1 MQYLAL
7 YRKYRP
13 DNFDD
18 VVGQDKVVKVIKH
31 AIESNRISHAY
42 LFSGPR
48 GTGKTTTA
56 KIIARMVNCTN
67 LIDGKPC
74 GVCECCKNIFSNND
88 VVEIDAASNNGVDE
102 IRELRDKVNLVP
114 TLAKYKVYIIDEVH
128 MLTVQAFNALL
139 KTLEEPPSHVIFILA
154 TTEPHKIPLT
164 IASRCQKFQF
174 SKVSDDQIVDRLKT
188 IVKNENV
195 MITDDALYE
204 IARLSDGGM
213 RDAINFLD
221 QLISYKDSEITIDD
235 VYQVNGSVS
244 YDDIYRFVIDINNGN
259 RPEIINVIEEI
270 DHTGKSITKFI
281 DEVIIFLKDTLIY
294 INTNKLSEISSKND
308 KLRELASIMKQNS
321 IYTLIMTLNDIINK
335 IKISNYPAIV
345 VVVSIL
351 EFIDNNIVDNVNHK
365 NENINNNGNEKKNN
379 STDVSTV
386 ELKDNSSNNIETVS
400 SSTMDVDNSNIQEN
414 TVIRTN
420 NNVIDENIKQIRINN
435 TFVDASKQ
443 MLLDVKGKWNLLSNY
458 LLSSKYSI
466 VSGLLNDTIPVA
478 AGTRNLILLGKY
490 DSIVERVNEVTDVVS
505 SLLKEMI
512 NKDYI
517 IVCLNNNEW
526 ENEKKKYIDNLKR
539 SKKYNYIDEEVK
551 EDANTKIRTAVDD
564 LIDMVG
570 SDIIEFEN

>member
-18 VVGQDKVVKVIKH
+18 VVGQDKVVKVIEH
-31 AIESNRISHAY
+31 AIETNRISHAY

-67 LIDGKPC
+67 LVDGKPC
-74 GVCECCKNIFSNND
+74 GVCECCKNIFNNND

-174 SKVSDDQIVDRLKT
+174 SKVSDDQIVNRLRQ
-188 IVKNENV
+188 IVDNENV
-195 MITDDALYE
+195 QITDDALYE

-221 QLISYKDSEITIDD
+221 QLISYKDSKITIDD

-244 YDDIYRFVIDINNGN
+244 YDDIYKFIVDINAGN
-259 RPEIINVIEEI
+259 KSEIINVVEEI
-270 DHTGKSITKFI
+270 DHTGKSIIKFI

-294 INTNKLSEISSKND
+294 VNNSKLSEISSKNE
-308 KLRELASIMKQNS
+308 KLKEIGSLMDQKK
-321 IYTLIMTLNDIINK
+321 IYTLIMTLNDIVNK
-335 IKISNYPAIV
+335 IKVSSYPAIV

-351 EFIDNNIVDNVNHK
+351 EFVDNNIAVDNLNDNVRIVEKKDILLEKKDDEGKKEEKIIVSNS
-365 NENINNNGNEKKNN
+365 ENEK
-379 STDVSTV
+379 
-386 ELKDNSSNNIETVS
+386 
-400 SSTMDVDNSNIQEN
+400 
-414 TVIRTN
+414 
-420 NNVIDENIKQIRINN
+420 IDEEVKNDAKEETMVKVEVNLIDDNLKQIRINN

-443 MLLDVKGKWNLLSNY
+443 ILIDIKNKWNLVNDY
-458 LLSSKYSI
+458 LLSNKYSV
-466 VSGLLNDTIPVA
+466 VSGLLNDTTPVA

-490 DSIVERVNEVTDVVS
+490 DAVVERINEVTDVVS
-505 SLLKEMI
+505 SLLKEI
-512 NKDYI
+512 LNSDYTVI
-517 IVCLNNNEW
+517 CLSNAEW
-526 ENEKKKYIDNLKR
+526 EDEKKKYIDNLKS
-539 SKKYNYIDEEVK
+539 SKKYSYINEKTSDEKKVK
-551 EDANTKIRTAVDD
+551 ERTPVDD

>member
-18 VVGQDKVVKVIKH
+18 VVGQDKVVKVIEH
-31 AIESNRISHAY
+31 AIETNRISHAY

-67 LIDGKPC
+67 LVDGKPC
-74 GVCECCKNIFSNND
+74 GVCECCKNIFNNND

-174 SKVSDDQIVDRLKT
+174 SKVSDDQIVNRLRQ
-188 IVKNENV
+188 IVGNENV
-195 MITDDALYE
+195 QITDDALYE

-244 YDDIYRFVIDINNGN
+244 YDDIYKFIVDINAGN
-259 RPEIINVIEEI
+259 KSEIINVVEEI
-270 DHTGKSITKFI
+270 DHTGKSIIKFI

-294 INTNKLSEISSKND
+294 VNNSKLSEISSKNE
-308 KLRELASIMKQNS
+308 KLKEIGSLMDQKK
-321 IYTLIMTLNDIINK
+321 IYTLIMTLNDIVNK
-335 IKISNYPAIV
+335 IKVSSYPAIV

-351 EFIDNNIVDNVNHK
+351 EFVDNNIAVDNLNDNVRIVEK
-365 NENINNNGNEKKNN
+365 RDILLEKK
-379 STDVSTV
+379 DDEVKKEEKIIVS
-386 ELKDNSSNNIETVS
+386 KS
-400 SSTMDVDNSNIQEN
+400 EN
-414 TVIRTN
+414 DE
-420 NNVIDENIKQIRINN
+420 IDEEVKHDTKEAMMVKVEVNLIDDNLKQIRINN

-443 MLLDVKGKWNLLSNY
+443 ILIDIKNKWNLVNDY
-458 LLSSKYSI
+458 LLSNKYSV
-466 VSGLLNDTIPVA
+466 VSGLLNDTTPVA

-490 DSIVERVNEVTDVVS
+490 DAVVERINEVTDVVS
-505 SLLKEMI
+505 SLLKEI
-512 NKDYI
+512 LNSDYTVI
-517 IVCLNNNEW
+517 CLTNAEW
-526 ENEKKKYIDNLKR
+526 EDEKKKYIDNLKS
-539 SKKYNYIDEEVK
+539 SKKYSYINEKTSDEKKVK
-551 EDANTKIRTAVDD
+551 ERTPVDD

>member
-18 VVGQDKVVKVIKH
+18 VVGQDKVVKVIEH
-31 AIESNRISHAY
+31 AIETNRISHAY

-67 LIDGKPC
+67 LVDGKPC
-74 GVCECCKNIFSNND
+74 GVCECCKNIFNNND

-174 SKVSDDQIVDRLKT
+174 SKVSDDQIVNRLRQ
-188 IVKNENV
+188 IVDNENV
-195 MITDDALYE
+195 QITDDALYE

-244 YDDIYRFVIDINNGN
+244 YDDIYKFIVDINAGN
-259 RPEIINVIEEI
+259 KSEIINVVEEI
-270 DHTGKSITKFI
+270 DHTGKSIIKFI

-294 INTNKLSEISSKND
+294 VNNSKLSEISSKNE
-308 KLRELASIMKQNS
+308 KLKEIGSLMDQKK
-321 IYTLIMTLNDIINK
+321 IYTLIMTLNDIVNK
-335 IKISNYPAIV
+335 IKVSSYPAIV

-351 EFIDNNIVDNVNHK
+351 EFVDNNIAVDNLNDNVRIVEKKDILLEKKDDEGKKEEKIIFSNS
-365 NENINNNGNEKKNN
+365 ENEK
-379 STDVSTV
+379 
-386 ELKDNSSNNIETVS
+386 
-400 SSTMDVDNSNIQEN
+400 
-414 TVIRTN
+414 
-420 NNVIDENIKQIRINN
+420 IDEEVKNDAKEETMVKVEVNLIDDNLKQIRINN

-443 MLLDVKGKWNLLSNY
+443 ILIDIKNKWNLVNDY
-458 LLSSKYSI
+458 LLSNKYSV
-466 VSGLLNDTIPVA
+466 VSGLLNDTTPVA

-490 DSIVERVNEVTDVVS
+490 DAVVERINEVTDVVS
-505 SLLKEMI
+505 SLLKEI
-512 NKDYI
+512 LNSDYTVI
-517 IVCLNNNEW
+517 CLTNDEW
-526 ENEKKKYIDNLKR
+526 EDEKKKYIDNLKS
-539 SKKYNYIDEEVK
+539 SKKYSYINEKTSDEKKVK
-551 EDANTKIRTAVDD
+551 ERTPVDD

>member
-18 VVGQDKVVKVIKH
+18 VVGQDKVVKVIEH
-31 AIESNRISHAY
+31 AIEANRISHAY

-67 LIDGKPC
+67 LVDGKPC
-74 GVCECCKNIFSNND
+74 GVCECCKNIFNNND

-174 SKVSDDQIVDRLKT
+174 SKVSDDQIVNRLRQ
-188 IVKNENV
+188 IVGNENV
-195 MITDDALYE
+195 QITDDALYE

-244 YDDIYRFVIDINNGN
+244 YDDIYKFIVDINAGN
-259 RPEIINVIEEI
+259 KSEIINVVEEI
-270 DHTGKSITKFI
+270 DHTGKSIIKFI

-294 INTNKLSEISSKND
+294 VNNSKLSEISSKNE
-308 KLRELASIMKQNS
+308 KLKEIGSLMDQKK
-321 IYTLIMTLNDIINK
+321 IYTLIMTLNDIVNK
-335 IKISNYPAIV
+335 IKVSSYPAIV

-351 EFIDNNIVDNVNHK
+351 EFVDNNIAVDNLNDNVRIVEK
-365 NENINNNGNEKKNN
+365 RDILLEKK
-379 STDVSTV
+379 DDEVKKEEKIIVS
-386 ELKDNSSNNIETVS
+386 KS
-400 SSTMDVDNSNIQEN
+400 EN
-414 TVIRTN
+414 DE
-420 NNVIDENIKQIRINN
+420 IDEEVKHDAKEAMMVKVEVNLIDDNLKQIRINN

-443 MLLDVKGKWNLLSNY
+443 ILIDIKNKWNLVNNY
-458 LLSSKYSI
+458 LLSNKYSV
-466 VSGLLNDTIPVA
+466 VSGLLNDTTPVA

-490 DSIVERVNEVTDVVS
+490 DAVVERINEVTDVVS
-505 SLLKEMI
+505 SLLKEI
-512 NKDYI
+512 LNSDYTVI
-517 IVCLNNNEW
+517 CLTNAEW
-526 ENEKKKYIDNLKR
+526 EDEKKKYIDNLKS
-539 SKKYNYIDEEVK
+539 SKKYSYINEKTSDEKKVK
-551 EDANTKIRTAVDD
+551 ERTPVDD

>member
-18 VVGQDKVVKVIKH
+18 VVGQDKVVKVIEH
-31 AIESNRISHAY
+31 AIETNRISHAY

-67 LIDGKPC
+67 LVDGKPC
-74 GVCECCKNIFSNND
+74 GVCECCKNIFNNND

-174 SKVSDDQIVDRLKT
+174 SKVSDDQIVNRLRQ
-188 IVKNENV
+188 IVDNENV
-195 MITDDALYE
+195 QITDDALYE

-244 YDDIYRFVIDINNGN
+244 YDDIYKFIVDINAGN
-259 RPEIINVIEEI
+259 KSEIINVVEEI
-270 DHTGKSITKFI
+270 DHTGKSIIKFI

-294 INTNKLSEISSKND
+294 VNNSKLSEISSKNE
-308 KLRELASIMKQNS
+308 KLKEIGSLMDQKK
-321 IYTLIMTLNDIINK
+321 IYTLIMTLNDIVNK
-335 IKISNYPAIV
+335 IKVSSYLAIV

-351 EFIDNNIVDNVNHK
+351 EFVDNNIAVDNLNDNVRIVEKKDILLEKKDDEGKKEEKIIVSNS
-365 NENINNNGNEKKNN
+365 ENEK
-379 STDVSTV
+379 
-386 ELKDNSSNNIETVS
+386 
-400 SSTMDVDNSNIQEN
+400 
-414 TVIRTN
+414 
-420 NNVIDENIKQIRINN
+420 IDEEVKNDAKEETMVKVEVNLIDDNLKQIRINN

-443 MLLDVKGKWNLLSNY
+443 ILIDIKNKWNLVNDY
-458 LLSSKYSI
+458 LLSNKYSV
-466 VSGLLNDTIPVA
+466 VSGLLNDTTPVA

-490 DSIVERVNEVTDVVS
+490 DAVVERINEVTDVVS
-505 SLLKEMI
+505 SLLKEI
-512 NKDYI
+512 LNSDYTFI
-517 IVCLNNNEW
+517 CLTNDEW
-526 ENEKKKYIDNLKR
+526 EDEKKKYIDNLKS
-539 SKKYNYIDEEVK
+539 SKKYSYINEKTSDEKKVK
-551 EDANTKIRTAVDD
+551 ERTPVDD

>member
-18 VVGQDKVVKVIKH
+18 VVGQDKVVKVIEH
-31 AIESNRISHAY
+31 AIETNRISHAY

-67 LIDGKPC
+67 LVDGKPC
-74 GVCECCKNIFSNND
+74 GVCECCKNIFNNND

-174 SKVSDDQIVDRLKT
+174 SKVSDDQIVNRLRQ
-188 IVKNENV
+188 IVDNENV
-195 MITDDALYE
+195 QITDDALYE

-244 YDDIYRFVIDINNGN
+244 YDDIYKFIVDINAGN
-259 RPEIINVIEEI
+259 KSEIINVVEEI
-270 DHTGKSITKFI
+270 DHTGKSIIKFI

-294 INTNKLSEISSKND
+294 VNNSKLSEISSKNE
-308 KLRELASIMKQNS
+308 KLKEIGSLMDQKK
-321 IYTLIMTLNDIINK
+321 IYTLIMTLNDIVNK
-335 IKISNYPAIV
+335 IKVSSYPAIV

-351 EFIDNNIVDNVNHK
+351 EFVDNNIAVDNLNDNVR
-365 NENINNNGNEKKNN
+365 IVEKKDILLEKKDDEGKKEEKIIVSN
-379 STDVSTV
+379 S
-386 ELKDNSSNNIETVS
+386 
-400 SSTMDVDNSNIQEN
+400 EN
-414 TVIRTN
+414 DK
-420 NNVIDENIKQIRINN
+420 IDEEVKNDAKEETMVKVEVNLIDDNLKQIRINN

-443 MLLDVKGKWNLLSNY
+443 ILIDIKNKWNLVNDY
-458 LLSSKYSI
+458 LLSNKYSV
-466 VSGLLNDTIPVA
+466 VSGLLNDTTPVA

-490 DSIVERVNEVTDVVS
+490 DAVVERINEVTDVVS
-505 SLLKEMI
+505 SLLKEI
-512 NKDYI
+512 LNSDYTVI
-517 IVCLNNNEW
+517 CLTNDEW
-526 ENEKKKYIDNLKR
+526 EDEKKKYIDNLKS
-539 SKKYNYIDEEVK
+539 SKKYSYINEKTSDEKKVK
-551 EDANTKIRTAVDD
+551 ERTPVDD

>member
-18 VVGQDKVVKVIKH
+18 VVGQDKVVKVIEH
-31 AIESNRISHAY
+31 AIETNRISHAY

-67 LIDGKPC
+67 LVDGKPC
-74 GVCECCKNIFSNND
+74 GVCECCKNIFNNND

-174 SKVSDDQIVDRLKT
+174 SKVSDDQIVNRLRQ
-188 IVKNENV
+188 IVGNENV
-195 MITDDALYE
+195 QITDDALYE

-244 YDDIYRFVIDINNGN
+244 YDDIYKFIVDINAGN
-259 RPEIINVIEEI
+259 KSEIINVVEEI
-270 DHTGKSITKFI
+270 DHTGKSIIKFI

-294 INTNKLSEISSKND
+294 VNNSKLSEISSKNE
-308 KLRELASIMKQNS
+308 KLKEIGSLMDQKK
-321 IYTLIMTLNDIINK
+321 IYTLIMTLNDIVNK
-335 IKISNYPAIV
+335 IKVSSYPAIV

-351 EFIDNNIVDNVNHK
+351 EFVDNNIAVDNLNDNVR
-365 NENINNNGNEKKNN
+365 IVEKKDILLEKKDDEGKKEEKIIVSN
-379 STDVSTV
+379 S
-386 ELKDNSSNNIETVS
+386 
-400 SSTMDVDNSNIQEN
+400 EN
-414 TVIRTN
+414 DK
-420 NNVIDENIKQIRINN
+420 IDEEVKNDAKEETIVKVEVNLIDDNLKQIRINN

-443 MLLDVKGKWNLLSNY
+443 ILIDIKNKWNLVNDY
-458 LLSSKYSI
+458 LLSNKYSV
-466 VSGLLNDTIPVA
+466 VSGLLNDTTPVA

-490 DSIVERVNEVTDVVS
+490 DAVVERINEVTDVVS
-505 SLLKEMI
+505 SLLKEI
-512 NKDYI
+512 LNSDYTVI
-517 IVCLNNNEW
+517 CLTNAEW
-526 ENEKKKYIDNLKR
+526 EDEKKKYIDNLKS
-539 SKKYNYIDEEVK
+539 SKKYSYINEKTSDEKKVK
-551 EDANTKIRTAVDD
+551 ERTPVDD

>member
-18 VVGQDKVVKVIKH
+18 VVGQDKVVKVIEH
-31 AIESNRISHAY
+31 AIETNRISHAY

-67 LIDGKPC
+67 LVDGKPC
-74 GVCECCKNIFSNND
+74 GVCECCKNIFNNND

-174 SKVSDDQIVDRLKT
+174 SKVSDDQIVNRLRQ
-188 IVKNENV
+188 IVDNENV
-195 MITDDALYE
+195 QITDDALYE

-235 VYQVNGSVS
+235 VYQVNGSVN
-244 YDDIYRFVIDINNGN
+244 YDDIYKFIVDINAGN
-259 RPEIINVIEEI
+259 KSEIINVVEEI
-270 DHTGKSITKFI
+270 DHTGKSIIKFI

-294 INTNKLSEISSKND
+294 VNNSKLSEISSKNE
-308 KLRELASIMKQNS
+308 KLKEIGSLMDQKK
-321 IYTLIMTLNDIINK
+321 IYTLIMTLNDIVNK
-335 IKISNYPAIV
+335 IKVSSYPAIV

-351 EFIDNNIVDNVNHK
+351 EFVDNNIAVDNLNDNVR
-365 NENINNNGNEKKNN
+365 IVEKKDILLEKKDDEGKKEEKIIVSN
-379 STDVSTV
+379 S
-386 ELKDNSSNNIETVS
+386 
-400 SSTMDVDNSNIQEN
+400 EN
-414 TVIRTN
+414 DK
-420 NNVIDENIKQIRINN
+420 IDEEVKNDAKEETMVKVEVNLIDDNLKQIRINN

-443 MLLDVKGKWNLLSNY
+443 ILIDIKNKWNLVNDY
-458 LLSSKYSI
+458 LLSNKYSV
-466 VSGLLNDTIPVA
+466 VSGLLNDTTPVA

-490 DSIVERVNEVTDVVS
+490 DAVVERINEVTDVVS
-505 SLLKEMI
+505 SLLKEI
-512 NKDYI
+512 LNSDYTVI
-517 IVCLNNNEW
+517 CLTNDEW
-526 ENEKKKYIDNLKR
+526 EDEKKKYIDNLKS
-539 SKKYNYIDEEVK
+539 SKKYSYINEKTSDEKKVK
-551 EDANTKIRTAVDD
+551 ERTPVDD

>member
-18 VVGQDKVVKVIKH
+18 VVGQDKVVKVIEH
-31 AIESNRISHAY
+31 AIETNRISHAY

-67 LIDGKPC
+67 LVDGKPC
-74 GVCECCKNIFSNND
+74 GVCECCKNIFNNND

-174 SKVSDDQIVDRLKT
+174 SKVSDDQIVNRLRQ
-188 IVKNENV
+188 IVDNENV
-195 MITDDALYE
+195 QITDDALYE

-244 YDDIYRFVIDINNGN
+244 YDDIYKFIVDINAGN
-259 RPEIINVIEEI
+259 KSEIINVVEEI
-270 DHTGKSITKFI
+270 DHTGKSIIKFI

-294 INTNKLSEISSKND
+294 VNNSKLSEISSKNE
-308 KLRELASIMKQNS
+308 KLKEIGSLMDQKK
-321 IYTLIMTLNDIINK
+321 IYTLIMTLNDIVNK
-335 IKISNYPAIV
+335 IKVSSYPAIV

-351 EFIDNNIVDNVNHK
+351 EFVDNNIAVDNLNDNVR
-365 NENINNNGNEKKNN
+365 IVEKKDILLEKKDDEGKKEEKIIVSN
-379 STDVSTV
+379 S
-386 ELKDNSSNNIETVS
+386 
-400 SSTMDVDNSNIQEN
+400 EN
-414 TVIRTN
+414 DK
-420 NNVIDENIKQIRINN
+420 IDEEVKNDAKEETIVKVEVNLIDDNLKQIRINN

-443 MLLDVKGKWNLLSNY
+443 ILIDIKNKWNLVNDY
-458 LLSSKYSI
+458 LLSNKYSV
-466 VSGLLNDTIPVA
+466 VSGLLNDTTPVA

-490 DSIVERVNEVTDVVS
+490 DAVVERINEVTDVVS
-505 SLLKEMI
+505 SLLKEI
-512 NKDYI
+512 LNSDYTVI
-517 IVCLNNNEW
+517 CLTNAEW
-526 ENEKKKYIDNLKR
+526 EDEKKKYIDNLKS
-539 SKKYNYIDEEVK
+539 SKKYSYINEKTSDEKKVK
-551 EDANTKIRTAVDD
+551 ERTPVDD

>member
-18 VVGQDKVVKVIKH
+18 VVGQDKVVKVIEH
-31 AIESNRISHAY
+31 AIETNRISHAY

-67 LIDGKPC
+67 LVDGKPC
-74 GVCECCKNIFSNND
+74 GVCECCKNIFNNND

-174 SKVSDDQIVDRLKT
+174 SKVSDDQIVNRLRQ
-188 IVKNENV
+188 IVDNENV
-195 MITDDALYE
+195 QITDDALYE

-244 YDDIYRFVIDINNGN
+244 YDDIYKFIVDINAGN
-259 RPEIINVIEEI
+259 KSEIINVVEEI
-270 DHTGKSITKFI
+270 DHTGKSIIKFI

-294 INTNKLSEISSKND
+294 VNNSKLSEISSKNE
-308 KLRELASIMKQNS
+308 KLKEIGSLMDQKK
-321 IYTLIMTLNDIINK
+321 IYTLIMTLNDIVNK
-335 IKISNYPAIV
+335 IKVSSYPAIV

-351 EFIDNNIVDNVNHK
+351 EFVDNNIAVDNLNDNVR
-365 NENINNNGNEKKNN
+365 IVEKKDILLEKKDDEGKKEEKIIVSN
-379 STDVSTV
+379 S
-386 ELKDNSSNNIETVS
+386 
-400 SSTMDVDNSNIQEN
+400 EN
-414 TVIRTN
+414 DK
-420 NNVIDENIKQIRINN
+420 IDEEVKNDAKEETMVKVEVNLIDDNLKQIRINN

-443 MLLDVKGKWNLLSNY
+443 ILIDIKNKWNLVNDY
-458 LLSSKYSI
+458 LLSNKYSV
-466 VSGLLNDTIPVA
+466 VSGLLNDTTPVA
-478 AGTRNLILLGKY
+478 AGTRNLVLLGKY
-490 DSIVERVNEVTDVVS
+490 DAVVERINEVTDVVS
-505 SLLKEMI
+505 SLLKEI
-512 NKDYI
+512 LNSDYTVI
-517 IVCLNNNEW
+517 CLTNDEW
-526 ENEKKKYIDNLKR
+526 EDEKKKYIDNLKS
-539 SKKYNYIDEEVK
+539 SKKYSYINEKTSDEKKVK
-551 EDANTKIRTAVDD
+551 ERTPVDD

>member
-18 VVGQDKVVKVIKH
+18 VVGQDKVVKVIEH
-31 AIESNRISHAY
+31 AIETNRISHAY

-67 LIDGKPC
+67 LVDGKPC
-74 GVCECCKNIFSNND
+74 GVCECCKNIFNNND

-174 SKVSDDQIVDRLKT
+174 SKVSDDQIVNRLRQ
-188 IVKNENV
+188 IVGNENV
-195 MITDDALYE
+195 QITDDALYE

-244 YDDIYRFVIDINNGN
+244 YDDIYKFIVDINAGN
-259 RPEIINVIEEI
+259 KSEIINVVEEI
-270 DHTGKSITKFI
+270 DHTGKSIIKFI

-294 INTNKLSEISSKND
+294 VNNSKLSEISSKNE
-308 KLRELASIMKQNS
+308 KLKEIGSLMDQKK
-321 IYTLIMTLNDIINK
+321 IYTLIMTLNDIVNK
-335 IKISNYPAIV
+335 IKVSSYPAIV

-351 EFIDNNIVDNVNHK
+351 EFVDNNIAVDNLNDNVRIVEK
-365 NENINNNGNEKKNN
+365 RDILLEKK
-379 STDVSTV
+379 DDEVKKEEKIIVS
-386 ELKDNSSNNIETVS
+386 KS
-400 SSTMDVDNSNIQEN
+400 EN
-414 TVIRTN
+414 DE
-420 NNVIDENIKQIRINN
+420 IDEEVKHDAKEAMMVKVEVNLIDDNLKQIRINN

-443 MLLDVKGKWNLLSNY
+443 ILIDIKNKWNLVNDY
-458 LLSSKYSI
+458 LLSNKYSV
-466 VSGLLNDTIPVA
+466 VSGLLNDTTPVA

-490 DSIVERVNEVTDVVS
+490 DAVVERINEVTDVVS
-505 SLLKEMI
+505 SLLKEI
-512 NKDYI
+512 LNSDYTVI
-517 IVCLNNNEW
+517 CLTNDEW
-526 ENEKKKYIDNLKR
+526 EDEKKKYIDNLKS
-539 SKKYNYIDEEVK
+539 SKKYSYINEKTSDEKKVK
-551 EDANTKIRTAVDD
+551 ERTPVDD

>member
-18 VVGQDKVVKVIKH
+18 VVGQDKVVKVIEH
-31 AIESNRISHAY
+31 AIETNRISHAY

-67 LIDGKPC
+67 LVDGKPC
-74 GVCECCKNIFSNND
+74 GVCECCKNIFNNND

-174 SKVSDDQIVDRLKT
+174 SKVSDDQIVNRLRQ
-188 IVKNENV
+188 IVGNENV
-195 MITDDALYE
+195 QITDDALYE

-244 YDDIYRFVIDINNGN
+244 YDDIYKFIVDINAGN
-259 RPEIINVIEEI
+259 KSEIINVVEEI
-270 DHTGKSITKFI
+270 DHTGKSIIKFI

-294 INTNKLSEISSKND
+294 VNNSKLSEISSKNE
-308 KLRELASIMKQNS
+308 KLKEIGSLMDQKK
-321 IYTLIMTLNDIINK
+321 IYTLIMTLNDIVNK
-335 IKISNYPAIV
+335 IKVSSYPAIV

-351 EFIDNNIVDNVNHK
+351 EFVDNNIAVDNLNDNVRIVEK
-365 NENINNNGNEKKNN
+365 RDILLEKK
-379 STDVSTV
+379 DDEVKKEEKIIVS
-386 ELKDNSSNNIETVS
+386 KS
-400 SSTMDVDNSNIQEN
+400 EN
-414 TVIRTN
+414 DE
-420 NNVIDENIKQIRINN
+420 IDEEVKHDAKEETMVKVEVNLIDDNLKQIRINN

-443 MLLDVKGKWNLLSNY
+443 ILIDIKNKWNLVNDY
-458 LLSSKYSI
+458 LLSNKYSV
-466 VSGLLNDTIPVA
+466 VSGLLNDTTPVA

-490 DSIVERVNEVTDVVS
+490 DAVVERINEVTDVVS
-505 SLLKEMI
+505 SLLKEI
-512 NKDYI
+512 LNSDYTVI
-517 IVCLNNNEW
+517 CLTNAEW
-526 ENEKKKYIDNLKR
+526 EDEKKKYIDNLKS
-539 SKKYNYIDEEVK
+539 SKKYSYINEKTSDEKKVK
-551 EDANTKIRTAVDD
+551 ERTPVDD

>member
-18 VVGQDKVVKVIKH
+18 VVGQDKVVKVIEH
-31 AIESNRISHAY
+31 AIETNRISHAY

-67 LIDGKPC
+67 LVDGKPC
-74 GVCECCKNIFSNND
+74 GVCECCKNIFNNND

-174 SKVSDDQIVDRLKT
+174 SKVSDDQIVNRLRQ
-188 IVKNENV
+188 IVDNENV
-195 MITDDALYE
+195 QITDDALYE

-244 YDDIYRFVIDINNGN
+244 YDDIYKFIVDINAGN
-259 RPEIINVIEEI
+259 KSEIINVVEEI
-270 DHTGKSITKFI
+270 DHTGKSIIKFI

-294 INTNKLSEISSKND
+294 VNNSKLSEISSKNE
-308 KLRELASIMKQNS
+308 KLKEIGSLMDQKK
-321 IYTLIMTLNDIINK
+321 IYTLIMTLNDIVNK
-335 IKISNYPAIV
+335 IKVSSYPAIV

-351 EFIDNNIVDNVNHK
+351 EFVDNNIAVDNLNDNVRIVEKKDILLEKKDDEGKKEEKIIFSNS
-365 NENINNNGNEKKNN
+365 ENEK
-379 STDVSTV
+379 
-386 ELKDNSSNNIETVS
+386 
-400 SSTMDVDNSNIQEN
+400 
-414 TVIRTN
+414 
-420 NNVIDENIKQIRINN
+420 IDEEVKNDAKEETMVKVEVNLIDDNLKQIRINN

-443 MLLDVKGKWNLLSNY
+443 ILIDIKNKWNLVNDY
-458 LLSSKYSI
+458 LLSNKYSV
-466 VSGLLNDTIPVA
+466 VSGLLNDTTPVA

-490 DSIVERVNEVTDVVS
+490 DAVVERINEVTDVVS
-505 SLLKEMI
+505 SLLKEI
-512 NKDYI
+512 LNSDYTVI
-517 IVCLNNNEW
+517 CLTNAEW
-526 ENEKKKYIDNLKR
+526 EDEKKKYIDNLKS
-539 SKKYNYIDEEVK
+539 SKKYSYINEKTSDEKKVK
-551 EDANTKIRTAVDD
+551 ERTPVDD

>member
-18 VVGQDKVVKVIKH
+18 VVGQDKVVKVIEH
-31 AIESNRISHAY
+31 AIETNRISHAY

-67 LIDGKPC
+67 LVDGKPC
-74 GVCECCKNIFSNND
+74 GVCECCKNIFNNND

-174 SKVSDDQIVDRLKT
+174 SKVSDDQIVNRLRQ
-188 IVKNENV
+188 IVDNENV
-195 MITDDALYE
+195 QITDDALYE

-244 YDDIYRFVIDINNGN
+244 YDDIYKFIVDINAGN
-259 RPEIINVIEEI
+259 KSEIINVVEEI
-270 DHTGKSITKFI
+270 DHTGKSIIKFI

-294 INTNKLSEISSKND
+294 VNNSKLSEISSKNE
-308 KLRELASIMKQNS
+308 KLKEIGSLMDQKK
-321 IYTLIMTLNDIINK
+321 IYTLIMTLNDIVNK
-335 IKISNYPAIV
+335 IKVSSYPAIV

-351 EFIDNNIVDNVNHK
+351 EFVDNNIAVDNLNDNVRIVEKKDILLEKKDDEGKKEEKIIVSNS
-365 NENINNNGNEKKNN
+365 ENEK
-379 STDVSTV
+379 
-386 ELKDNSSNNIETVS
+386 
-400 SSTMDVDNSNIQEN
+400 
-414 TVIRTN
+414 
-420 NNVIDENIKQIRINN
+420 IDEEVKNDAKEETMVKVEVNLIDDNLKQIRINN

-443 MLLDVKGKWNLLSNY
+443 ILIDIKNKWNLVNDY
-458 LLSSKYSI
+458 LLSNKYSV
-466 VSGLLNDTIPVA
+466 VSGLLNDTTPVA

-490 DSIVERVNEVTDVVS
+490 DAVVERINEVTDVVS
-505 SLLKEMI
+505 SLLKEI
-512 NKDYI
+512 LNSDYTVI
-517 IVCLNNNEW
+517 CLTNDEW
-526 ENEKKKYIDNLKR
+526 EDEKKKYIDNLKS
-539 SKKYNYIDEEVK
+539 SKKYSYINEKTSDEKKVK
-551 EDANTKIRTAVDD
+551 ERTPVDD

>member
-18 VVGQDKVVKVIKH
+18 VVGQDKVVKVIEH
-31 AIESNRISHAY
+31 AIETNRISHAY

-67 LIDGKPC
+67 LVDGKPC
-74 GVCECCKNIFSNND
+74 GVCECCKNIFNNND

-174 SKVSDDQIVDRLKT
+174 SKVSDDQIVNRLRQ
-188 IVKNENV
+188 IVDNENV
-195 MITDDALYE
+195 QITDDALYE

-244 YDDIYRFVIDINNGN
+244 YDDIYKFIVDINAGN
-259 RPEIINVIEEI
+259 KSEIINVVEEI
-270 DHTGKSITKFI
+270 DHTGKSIIKFI

-294 INTNKLSEISSKND
+294 VNNSKLSEISSKNE
-308 KLRELASIMKQNS
+308 KLKEIGSLMDQKK
-321 IYTLIMTLNDIINK
+321 IYTLIMTLNDIVNK
-335 IKISNYPAIV
+335 IKVSSYPAIV

-351 EFIDNNIVDNVNHK
+351 EFVDNNIAVDNLNANVRIVEK
-365 NENINNNGNEKKNN
+365 RDILLEKK
-379 STDVSTV
+379 DDEVKKEEKIIVS
-386 ELKDNSSNNIETVS
+386 KS
-400 SSTMDVDNSNIQEN
+400 EN
-414 TVIRTN
+414 DE
-420 NNVIDENIKQIRINN
+420 IDEEVKHDAKEAMMVKVEVNLIDDNLKQIRINN

-443 MLLDVKGKWNLLSNY
+443 ILIDIKNKWNLVNDY
-458 LLSSKYSI
+458 LLSNKYSV
-466 VSGLLNDTIPVA
+466 VSGLLNDTTPVA

-490 DSIVERVNEVTDVVS
+490 DAVVERINEVTDVVS
-505 SLLKEMI
+505 SLLKEI
-512 NKDYI
+512 LNSDYTVI
-517 IVCLNNNEW
+517 CLTNDEW
-526 ENEKKKYIDNLKR
+526 EDEKKKYIDNLKS
-539 SKKYNYIDEEVK
+539 SKKYSYINEKTSDEKKVK
-551 EDANTKIRTAVDD
+551 ERTPVDD

>member
-18 VVGQDKVVKVIKH
+18 VVGQDKVVKVIEH
-31 AIESNRISHAY
+31 AIETNRISHAY

-67 LIDGKPC
+67 LVDGKPC
-74 GVCECCKNIFSNND
+74 GVCECCKNIFNNND

-174 SKVSDDQIVDRLKT
+174 SKVSDDQIVNRLRQ
-188 IVKNENV
+188 IVDNENV
-195 MITDDALYE
+195 QITDDALYE

-244 YDDIYRFVIDINNGN
+244 YDDIYKFIVDINAGN
-259 RPEIINVIEEI
+259 KSEIINVVEEI
-270 DHTGKSITKFI
+270 DHTGKSIIKFI

-294 INTNKLSEISSKND
+294 VNNSKLSEISSKNE
-308 KLRELASIMKQNS
+308 KLKEIGSLMDQKK
-321 IYTLIMTLNDIINK
+321 IYTLIMTLNDIVNK
-335 IKISNYPAIV
+335 IKVSSYPAIV

-351 EFIDNNIVDNVNHK
+351 EFVDNNIAVDNLNDNVR
-365 NENINNNGNEKKNN
+365 IVEKKDILLEKKDDEGKKEEKIIVSN
-379 STDVSTV
+379 S
-386 ELKDNSSNNIETVS
+386 
-400 SSTMDVDNSNIQEN
+400 EN
-414 TVIRTN
+414 DK
-420 NNVIDENIKQIRINN
+420 IDEEVKNDAKEETMVKVEVNLIDDNLKQIRINN

-443 MLLDVKGKWNLLSNY
+443 ILIDIKNKWNLVNDY
-458 LLSSKYSI
+458 LLSNKYSV
-466 VSGLLNDTIPVA
+466 VSGLLNDTTPVA

-490 DSIVERVNEVTDVVS
+490 DAVVERINEVTDVVS
-505 SLLKEMI
+505 SLLKEI
-512 NKDYI
+512 LNSDYTVI
-517 IVCLNNNEW
+517 CLTNAEW
-526 ENEKKKYIDNLKR
+526 EDEKKKYIDNLKS
-539 SKKYNYIDEEVK
+539 SKKYSYINEKTSDEKKVK
-551 EDANTKIRTAVDD
+551 ERTPVDD

>member
-18 VVGQDKVVKVIKH
+18 VVGQDKVVKVIEH
-31 AIESNRISHAY
+31 AIETNRISHAY

-67 LIDGKPC
+67 LVDGKPC
-74 GVCECCKNIFSNND
+74 GVCECCKNIFNNND

-174 SKVSDDQIVDRLKT
+174 SKVSDDQIVNRLRQ
-188 IVKNENV
+188 IVDNENV
-195 MITDDALYE
+195 QITDDALYE

-244 YDDIYRFVIDINNGN
+244 YDDIYKFIVDINAGN
-259 RPEIINVIEEI
+259 KSEIINVVEEI
-270 DHTGKSITKFI
+270 DHTGKSIIKFI

-294 INTNKLSEISSKND
+294 VNNSKLSEISSKNE
-308 KLRELASIMKQNS
+308 KLKEIGSLMDQKK
-321 IYTLIMTLNDIINK
+321 IYTLIMTLNDIVNK
-335 IKISNYPAIV
+335 IKVSSYPAIV

-351 EFIDNNIVDNVNHK
+351 EFVDNNIAVDNLNDNVR
-365 NENINNNGNEKKNN
+365 IVEKKDILLEKKDDEGKKEEKIIVSN
-379 STDVSTV
+379 S
-386 ELKDNSSNNIETVS
+386 
-400 SSTMDVDNSNIQEN
+400 EN
-414 TVIRTN
+414 DK
-420 NNVIDENIKQIRINN
+420 IDEEVKNDAKEETIVKVEVNLIDDNLKQIRINN

-443 MLLDVKGKWNLLSNY
+443 ILIDIKNKWNLVNDY
-458 LLSSKYSI
+458 LLSNKYSV
-466 VSGLLNDTIPVA
+466 VSGLLNDTTPVA

-490 DSIVERVNEVTDVVS
+490 DAVVERINEVTDVVS
-505 SLLKEMI
+505 SLLKEI
-512 NKDYI
+512 LNSDYTVI
-517 IVCLNNNEW
+517 CLTNDEW
-526 ENEKKKYIDNLKR
+526 EDEKKKYIDNLKS
-539 SKKYNYIDEEVK
+539 SKKYSYINEKTSDEKKVK
-551 EDANTKIRTAVDD
+551 ERTPVDD

>member
-18 VVGQDKVVKVIKH
+18 VVGQDKVVKVIEH
-31 AIESNRISHAY
+31 AIETNRISHAY

-67 LIDGKPC
+67 LVDGKPC
-74 GVCECCKNIFSNND
+74 GVCECCKNIFNNND

-174 SKVSDDQIVDRLKT
+174 SKVSDDQIVNRLRQ
-188 IVKNENV
+188 IVGNENV
-195 MITDDALYE
+195 QITDDALYE

-244 YDDIYRFVIDINNGN
+244 YDDIYKFIVDINAGN
-259 RPEIINVIEEI
+259 KSEIINVVEEI
-270 DHTGKSITKFI
+270 DHTGKSIIKFI

-294 INTNKLSEISSKND
+294 VNNSKLSEISSKNE
-308 KLRELASIMKQNS
+308 KLKEIGSLMDQKK
-321 IYTLIMTLNDIINK
+321 IYTLIMTLNDIVNK
-335 IKISNYPAIV
+335 IKVSSYPAIV
-345 VVVSIL
+345 VIVSIL
-351 EFIDNNIVDNVNHK
+351 EFVDNNIAVDNLNDNVRIVEK
-365 NENINNNGNEKKNN
+365 RDILLEKK
-379 STDVSTV
+379 DDEVKKEEKIIVS
-386 ELKDNSSNNIETVS
+386 KS
-400 SSTMDVDNSNIQEN
+400 EN
-414 TVIRTN
+414 DE
-420 NNVIDENIKQIRINN
+420 IDEEVKHDAKEETMVKVEVNLIDDNLKQIRINN

-443 MLLDVKGKWNLLSNY
+443 ILIDIKNKWNLVNDY
-458 LLSSKYSI
+458 LLSNKYSV
-466 VSGLLNDTIPVA
+466 VSGLLNDTTPVA

-490 DSIVERVNEVTDVVS
+490 DAVVERINEVTDVVS
-505 SLLKEMI
+505 SLLKEI
-512 NKDYI
+512 LNSDYTVI
-517 IVCLNNNEW
+517 CLTNDEW
-526 ENEKKKYIDNLKR
+526 EDEKKKYIDNLKS
-539 SKKYNYIDEEVK
+539 SKKYSYINEKTSDEKKVK
-551 EDANTKIRTAVDD
+551 ERTPVDD

>member
-18 VVGQDKVVKVIKH
+18 VVGQDKVVKVIEH
-31 AIESNRISHAY
+31 AIETNRISHAY

-67 LIDGKPC
+67 LVDGKPC
-74 GVCECCKNIFSNND
+74 GVCECCKNIFNNND

-174 SKVSDDQIVDRLKT
+174 SKVSDDQIVNRLRQ
-188 IVKNENV
+188 IVDNENV
-195 MITDDALYE
+195 QITDDALYE

-244 YDDIYRFVIDINNGN
+244 YDDIYKFIVDINAGN
-259 RPEIINVIEEI
+259 KSEIINVVEEI
-270 DHTGKSITKFI
+270 DHTGKSIIKFI

-294 INTNKLSEISSKND
+294 VNNSKLSEISSKNE
-308 KLRELASIMKQNS
+308 KLKEIESLMDQKK
-321 IYTLIMTLNDIINK
+321 IYTLIMTLNDIVNK
-335 IKISNYPAIV
+335 IKVSSYPAIV

-351 EFIDNNIVDNVNHK
+351 EFVDNNIAVDNLNDNVR
-365 NENINNNGNEKKNN
+365 IVEKKDILLEKKDDEGKKEEKIIVSN
-379 STDVSTV
+379 S
-386 ELKDNSSNNIETVS
+386 
-400 SSTMDVDNSNIQEN
+400 EN
-414 TVIRTN
+414 DK
-420 NNVIDENIKQIRINN
+420 IDEEVKNDAKEETMVKVEVNLIDDNLKQIRINN

-443 MLLDVKGKWNLLSNY
+443 ILIDIKNKWNLVNDY
-458 LLSSKYSI
+458 LLSNKYSV
-466 VSGLLNDTIPVA
+466 VSGLLNDTTPVA

-490 DSIVERVNEVTDVVS
+490 DAVVERINEVTDVVS
-505 SLLKEMI
+505 SLLKEI
-512 NKDYI
+512 LNSDYTVI
-517 IVCLNNNEW
+517 CLTNDEW
-526 ENEKKKYIDNLKR
+526 EDEKKKYIDNLKS
-539 SKKYNYIDEEVK
+539 SKKYSYINEKTSDEKKVK
-551 EDANTKIRTAVDD
+551 ERTPVDD

>member
-18 VVGQDKVVKVIKH
+18 VVGQDKVVKVIEH
-31 AIESNRISHAY
+31 AIETNRISHAY

-67 LIDGKPC
+67 LVDGKPC
-74 GVCECCKNIFSNND
+74 GVCECCKNIFNNND

-174 SKVSDDQIVDRLKT
+174 SKVSDDQIVNRLRQ
-188 IVKNENV
+188 IVGNENV
-195 MITDDALYE
+195 QITDDALYE

-244 YDDIYRFVIDINNGN
+244 YDDIYKFIVDINAGN
-259 RPEIINVIEEI
+259 KSEIINVVEEI
-270 DHTGKSITKFI
+270 DHTGKSIIKFI

-294 INTNKLSEISSKND
+294 VNNSKLSEISSKNE
-308 KLRELASIMKQNS
+308 KLKEIGSLMDQKK
-321 IYTLIMTLNDIINK
+321 IYTLIMTLNDIVNK
-335 IKISNYPAIV
+335 IKVSSYPAIV

-351 EFIDNNIVDNVNHK
+351 EFVDNNIAVDNLNDNVRIVEK
-365 NENINNNGNEKKNN
+365 RDILLEKK
-379 STDVSTV
+379 DDEVKKEEKIIVS
-386 ELKDNSSNNIETVS
+386 KS
-400 SSTMDVDNSNIQEN
+400 EN
-414 TVIRTN
+414 DE
-420 NNVIDENIKQIRINN
+420 IDEEVKHDAKEAMMVKVEVNLIDDNLKQIRINN

-443 MLLDVKGKWNLLSNY
+443 ILIDIKNKWNLVNDY
-458 LLSSKYSI
+458 LLSNKYSV
-466 VSGLLNDTIPVA
+466 VSGLLNDTTPVA

-490 DSIVERVNEVTDVVS
+490 DAVVERINEVTDVVS
-505 SLLKEMI
+505 SLLKEI
-512 NKDYI
+512 LNSDYTVI
-517 IVCLNNNEW
+517 CLTNAEW
-526 ENEKKKYIDNLKR
+526 EDEKKKYIDNLKS
-539 SKKYNYIDEEVK
+539 SKKYSYINEKTSDEKKVK
-551 EDANTKIRTAVDD
+551 ERTPVDD

>member
-18 VVGQDKVVKVIKH
+18 VVGQDKVVKVIEH
-31 AIESNRISHAY
+31 AIETNRISHAY

-67 LIDGKPC
+67 LVDGKPC
-74 GVCECCKNIFSNND
+74 GVCECCKNIFNNND

-174 SKVSDDQIVDRLKT
+174 SKVSDDQIVNRLRQ
-188 IVKNENV
+188 IVDNENV
-195 MITDDALYE
+195 QITDDALYE

-244 YDDIYRFVIDINNGN
+244 YDDIYKFIVDINAGN
-259 RPEIINVIEEI
+259 KSEIINVVEEI
-270 DHTGKSITKFI
+270 DHTGKSIIKFI

-294 INTNKLSEISSKND
+294 INNSKLSEISSKNE
-308 KLRELASIMKQNS
+308 KLKEIGSLMDQKK
-321 IYTLIMTLNDIINK
+321 IYTLIMTLNDIVNK
-335 IKISNYPAIV
+335 IKVSSYPAIV

-351 EFIDNNIVDNVNHK
+351 EFVDNNIAVDNLNDNVR
-365 NENINNNGNEKKNN
+365 IVEKKDILLEKKDDEGKKEEKIIVSN
-379 STDVSTV
+379 S
-386 ELKDNSSNNIETVS
+386 
-400 SSTMDVDNSNIQEN
+400 EN
-414 TVIRTN
+414 DK
-420 NNVIDENIKQIRINN
+420 IDEEVKNDAKEETMVKVEVNLIDDNLKQIRINN

-443 MLLDVKGKWNLLSNY
+443 ILIDIKNKWNLVNNY
-458 LLSSKYSI
+458 LLSNKYSV
-466 VSGLLNDTIPVA
+466 VSGLLNDTTPVA

-490 DSIVERVNEVTDVVS
+490 DAVVERINEVTDVVS
-505 SLLKEMI
+505 SLLKEI
-512 NKDYI
+512 LNSDYTVI
-517 IVCLNNNEW
+517 CLTNDEW
-526 ENEKKKYIDNLKR
+526 EDEKKKYIDNLKS
-539 SKKYNYIDEEVK
+539 SKKYSYINEKTSDEKKVK
-551 EDANTKIRTAVDD
+551 ERTPVDD

>member
-18 VVGQDKVVKVIKH
+18 VVGQDKVVKVIEH
-31 AIESNRISHAY
+31 AIETNRISHAY

-67 LIDGKPC
+67 LVDGKPC
-74 GVCECCKNIFSNND
+74 GVCECCKNIFNNND

-174 SKVSDDQIVDRLKT
+174 SKVSDDQIVNRLRQ
-188 IVKNENV
+188 IVGNENV
-195 MITDDALYE
+195 QITDDALYE

-244 YDDIYRFVIDINNGN
+244 YDDIYKFIVDINAGN
-259 RPEIINVIEEI
+259 KSEIINVVEEI
-270 DHTGKSITKFI
+270 DHTGKSIIKFI

-294 INTNKLSEISSKND
+294 VNNSKLSEISSKNE
-308 KLRELASIMKQNS
+308 KLKEIGSLMDQKK
-321 IYTLIMTLNDIINK
+321 IYTLIMTLNDIVNK
-335 IKISNYPAIV
+335 IKVSSYPAIV

-351 EFIDNNIVDNVNHK
+351 EFVDNNIAVDNLNDNVRIVEKKDILLEKKDDEGKKEEKIIVSNS
-365 NENINNNGNEKKNN
+365 ENEK
-379 STDVSTV
+379 
-386 ELKDNSSNNIETVS
+386 
-400 SSTMDVDNSNIQEN
+400 
-414 TVIRTN
+414 
-420 NNVIDENIKQIRINN
+420 IDEEVKNDAKEETMVKVEVNLIDDNLKQIRINN

-443 MLLDVKGKWNLLSNY
+443 ILIDIKNKWNLVNDY
-458 LLSSKYSI
+458 LLSNKYSV
-466 VSGLLNDTIPVA
+466 VSGLLNDTTPVA

-490 DSIVERVNEVTDVVS
+490 DAVVERINEVTDVVS
-505 SLLKEMI
+505 SLLKEI
-512 NKDYI
+512 LNSDYTVI
-517 IVCLNNNEW
+517 CLTNAEW
-526 ENEKKKYIDNLKR
+526 EDEKKKYIDNLKS
-539 SKKYNYIDEEVK
+539 SKKYSYINEKTSDEKKVK
-551 EDANTKIRTAVDD
+551 ERTPVDD

>member
-18 VVGQDKVVKVIKH
+18 VVGQDKVVKVIEH
-31 AIESNRISHAY
+31 AIETNRISHAY

-67 LIDGKPC
+67 LVDGKPC
-74 GVCECCKNIFSNND
+74 GVCECCKNIFNNND

-174 SKVSDDQIVDRLKT
+174 SKVSDDQIVNRLRQ
-188 IVKNENV
+188 IVDNENV
-195 MITDDALYE
+195 QITDDALYE

-244 YDDIYRFVIDINNGN
+244 YDDIYKFIVDINAGN
-259 RPEIINVIEEI
+259 KSEIINVVEEI
-270 DHTGKSITKFI
+270 DHTGKSIIKFI

-294 INTNKLSEISSKND
+294 VNNSKLSEISSKNE
-308 KLRELASIMKQNS
+308 KLKEIGSLMDQKK
-321 IYTLIMTLNDIINK
+321 IYTLIMTLNDIVNK
-335 IKISNYPAIV
+335 IKVSSYPAIV

-351 EFIDNNIVDNVNHK
+351 EFVDNNIAVDNLNDNVR
-365 NENINNNGNEKKNN
+365 IVEKKDILLEKKDDEGKKEEKIIVSN
-379 STDVSTV
+379 S
-386 ELKDNSSNNIETVS
+386 
-400 SSTMDVDNSNIQEN
+400 EN
-414 TVIRTN
+414 DK
-420 NNVIDENIKQIRINN
+420 IDEEVKNDAKEETMVKVEVNLIDDNLKQIRINN

-443 MLLDVKGKWNLLSNY
+443 ILIDIKNKWNLVNNY
-458 LLSSKYSI
+458 LLSNKYSV
-466 VSGLLNDTIPVA
+466 VSGLLNDTTPVA

-490 DSIVERVNEVTDVVS
+490 DAVVERINEVTDVVS
-505 SLLKEMI
+505 SLLKEI
-512 NKDYI
+512 LNSDYTVI
-517 IVCLNNNEW
+517 CLTNDEW
-526 ENEKKKYIDNLKR
+526 EDEKKKYIDNLKS
-539 SKKYNYIDEEVK
+539 SKKYSYINEKTSDEKKVK
-551 EDANTKIRTAVDD
+551 ERTPVDD

>member
-18 VVGQDKVVKVIKH
+18 VVGQDKVVKVIEH
-31 AIESNRISHAY
+31 AIETNRISHAY

-67 LIDGKPC
+67 LVDGKPC
-74 GVCECCKNIFSNND
+74 GVCECCKNIFNNND

-174 SKVSDDQIVDRLKT
+174 SKVSDDQIVNRLRQ
-188 IVKNENV
+188 IVGNENV
-195 MITDDALYE
+195 QITDDALYE

-244 YDDIYRFVIDINNGN
+244 YDDIYKFIVDINAGN
-259 RPEIINVIEEI
+259 KSEIINVVEEI

-294 INTNKLSEISSKND
+294 VNNSKLSEISSKNE
-308 KLRELASIMKQNS
+308 KLKEIGSLMDQKK
-321 IYTLIMTLNDIINK
+321 IYTLIMTLNDIVNK
-335 IKISNYPAIV
+335 IKVSSYPAIV
-345 VVVSIL
+345 VIVSIL
-351 EFIDNNIVDNVNHK
+351 EFVDNNIAVDNLNDNVRIVEK
-365 NENINNNGNEKKNN
+365 RDILLEKK
-379 STDVSTV
+379 DDEVKKEEKIIVS
-386 ELKDNSSNNIETVS
+386 KS
-400 SSTMDVDNSNIQEN
+400 EN
-414 TVIRTN
+414 DE
-420 NNVIDENIKQIRINN
+420 IDEEVKHDAKEETMVKVEVNLIDDNLKQIRINN

-443 MLLDVKGKWNLLSNY
+443 ILIDIKNKWNLVNDY
-458 LLSSKYSI
+458 LLSNKYSV
-466 VSGLLNDTIPVA
+466 VSGLLNDTTPVA

-490 DSIVERVNEVTDVVS
+490 DAVVERINEVTDVVS
-505 SLLKEMI
+505 SLLKEI
-512 NKDYI
+512 LNSDYTVI
-517 IVCLNNNEW
+517 CLTNAEW
-526 ENEKKKYIDNLKR
+526 EDEKKKYIDNLKS
-539 SKKYNYIDEEVK
+539 SKKYSYINEKTSDEKKVK
-551 EDANTKIRTAVDD
+551 ERTPVDD

>member
-18 VVGQDKVVKVIKH
+18 VVGQDKVVKVIEH
-31 AIESNRISHAY
+31 AIETNRISHAY

-67 LIDGKPC
+67 LVDGKPC
-74 GVCECCKNIFSNND
+74 GVCECCKNIFNNND

-174 SKVSDDQIVDRLKT
+174 SKVSDDQIVNRLRQ
-188 IVKNENV
+188 IVDNENV
-195 MITDDALYE
+195 QITDDALYE

-244 YDDIYRFVIDINNGN
+244 YDDIYKFIVDINAGN
-259 RPEIINVIEEI
+259 KSEIINVVEEI
-270 DHTGKSITKFI
+270 DHTGKSIIKFI

-294 INTNKLSEISSKND
+294 VNNSKLSEISSKNE
-308 KLRELASIMKQNS
+308 KLKEIGSLMDQKK
-321 IYTLIMTLNDIINK
+321 IYTLIMTLNDIVNK
-335 IKISNYPAIV
+335 IKVSSYPAIV

-351 EFIDNNIVDNVNHK
+351 EFVDNNIAVDNLNDNVRIVEKKDILLEKKDDEGKKEEKIIVSNS
-365 NENINNNGNEKKNN
+365 ENEK
-379 STDVSTV
+379 
-386 ELKDNSSNNIETVS
+386 
-400 SSTMDVDNSNIQEN
+400 
-414 TVIRTN
+414 
-420 NNVIDENIKQIRINN
+420 IDEEVKNDAKEETMVKVEVNLIDDNLKQIRINN

-443 MLLDVKGKWNLLSNY
+443 ILIDIKNKWNLVNDY
-458 LLSSKYSI
+458 LLSNKYSV
-466 VSGLLNDTIPVA
+466 VSGLLNDTTPVA

-490 DSIVERVNEVTDVVS
+490 DAVVERINEVTDVVS
-505 SLLKEMI
+505 SLLKEI
-512 NKDYI
+512 LNSDYTVI
-517 IVCLNNNEW
+517 CLTNAEW
-526 ENEKKKYIDNLKR
+526 EDEKKKYIDNLKS
-539 SKKYNYIDEEVK
+539 SKKYSYINEKTSDEKKVK
-551 EDANTKIRTAVDD
+551 ERTPVDD

>member
-18 VVGQDKVVKVIKH
+18 VVGQDKVVKVIEH
-31 AIESNRISHAY
+31 AIETNRISHAY

-67 LIDGKPC
+67 LVDGKPC
-74 GVCECCKNIFSNND
+74 GVCECCKNIFNNND

-174 SKVSDDQIVDRLKT
+174 SKVSDDQIVNRLRQ
-188 IVKNENV
+188 IVDNENV
-195 MITDDALYE
+195 QITDDALYE

-244 YDDIYRFVIDINNGN
+244 YDDIYKFIVDINAGN
-259 RPEIINVIEEI
+259 KSEIINVVEEI
-270 DHTGKSITKFI
+270 DHTGKSIIKFI

-294 INTNKLSEISSKND
+294 VNNSKLSEISSKNE
-308 KLRELASIMKQNS
+308 KLKEIGSLMDQKK
-321 IYTLIMTLNDIINK
+321 IYTLIMTLNDIVNK
-335 IKISNYPAIV
+335 IKVSSYPAIV

-351 EFIDNNIVDNVNHK
+351 EFVDNNIAVDNLNDNVRIVEK
-365 NENINNNGNEKKNN
+365 RDILLEKK
-379 STDVSTV
+379 DDEVKKEEKIIVS
-386 ELKDNSSNNIETVS
+386 KS
-400 SSTMDVDNSNIQEN
+400 EN
-414 TVIRTN
+414 DE
-420 NNVIDENIKQIRINN
+420 IDEEVKHDAKEETMVKVEVNLIDDNLKQIRINN

-443 MLLDVKGKWNLLSNY
+443 ILIDIKNKWNLVNDY
-458 LLSSKYSI
+458 LLSNKYSV
-466 VSGLLNDTIPVA
+466 VSGLLNDTTPVA

-490 DSIVERVNEVTDVVS
+490 DAVVERINEVTDVVS
-505 SLLKEMI
+505 SLLKEI
-512 NKDYI
+512 LNSDYTVI
-517 IVCLNNNEW
+517 CLTNAEW
-526 ENEKKKYIDNLKR
+526 EDEKKKYIDNLKS
-539 SKKYNYIDEEVK
+539 SKKYSYINEKTSDEKKVK
-551 EDANTKIRTAVDD
+551 ERTPVDD

>member
-18 VVGQDKVVKVIKH
+18 VVGQDKVVKVIEH
-31 AIESNRISHAY
+31 AIETNRISHAY

-67 LIDGKPC
+67 LVDGKPC
-74 GVCECCKNIFSNND
+74 GVCECCKNIFNNND

-174 SKVSDDQIVDRLKT
+174 SKVSDDQIVNRLRQ
-188 IVKNENV
+188 IVDNENIQ
-195 MITDDALYE
+195 ITDDALYE

-244 YDDIYRFVIDINNGN
+244 YDDIYKFIVDINAGN
-259 RPEIINVIEEI
+259 KSEIINVVEEI
-270 DHTGKSITKFI
+270 DHTGKSIIKFI

-294 INTNKLSEISSKND
+294 VNNSKLSEISSKNE
-308 KLRELASIMKQNS
+308 KLKEIGSLMDQKK
-321 IYTLIMTLNDIINK
+321 IYTLIMTLNDIVNK
-335 IKISNYPAIV
+335 IKVSSYPAIV

-351 EFIDNNIVDNVNHK
+351 EFVDNNIAVDNLNDNVR
-365 NENINNNGNEKKNN
+365 IVEKKDILLEKKDDEGKKEEKIIVSN
-379 STDVSTV
+379 S
-386 ELKDNSSNNIETVS
+386 
-400 SSTMDVDNSNIQEN
+400 EN
-414 TVIRTN
+414 DK
-420 NNVIDENIKQIRINN
+420 IDEEVKNDAKEETMVKVEVNLIDDNLKQIRINN

-443 MLLDVKGKWNLLSNY
+443 ILIDIKNKWNLVNDY
-458 LLSSKYSI
+458 LLSNKYSV
-466 VSGLLNDTIPVA
+466 VSGLLNDTTPVA

-490 DSIVERVNEVTDVVS
+490 DAVVERINEVTDVVS
-505 SLLKEMI
+505 SLLKEI
-512 NKDYI
+512 LNSDYTVI
-517 IVCLNNNEW
+517 CLTNDEW
-526 ENEKKKYIDNLKR
+526 EDEKKKYIDNLKS
-539 SKKYNYIDEEVK
+539 SKKYSYINEKTSDEKKVK
-551 EDANTKIRTAVDD
+551 ERTPVDD

>member
-31 AIESNRISHAY
+31 AIETNRISHAY

-67 LIDGKPC
+67 LVDGRPC
-74 GVCECCKNIFSNND
+74 GECECCKNIFTNND

-139 KTLEEPPSHVIFILA
+139 KTLEEPPAHVIFILA

-164 IASRCQKFQF
+164 ISSRCQKFQF
-174 SKVSDDQIVDRLKT
+174 SKVSDEQIVSRLKK
-188 IVKNENV
+188 IVDNENV
-195 MITDDALYE
+195 QITDDALYE

-221 QLISYKDSEITIDD
+221 QLISFKDTNITIDD

-244 YDDIYRFVIDINNGN
+244 YDEIFNFIFDINNGN
-259 RPEIINVIEEI
+259 RAEIINVVEEV
-270 DHTGKSITKFI
+270 DRSGKSIIKFI

-294 INTNKLSEISSKND
+294 LNNGRLSEINSKND
-308 KLRELASIMKQNS
+308 KLKEIASSMEQKK

-335 IKISNYPAIV
+335 IKISSYPSIV
-345 VVVSIL
+345 VIVNLL
-351 EFIDNNIVDNVNHK
+351 EFIDKYNISDNI
-365 NENINNNGNEKKNN
+365 ENDEVSDKDDVYIDDKNN
-379 STDVSTV
+379 AGKA
-386 ELKDNSSNNIETVS
+386 L
-400 SSTMDVDNSNIQEN
+400 
-414 TVIRTN
+414 
-420 NNVIDENIKQIRINN
+420 NIKKEENDIKEDINEDKILISNHLLDDNLKQVRINN

-443 MLLDVKGKWNLLSNY
+443 ILIDIKNKWNLINNY
-458 LLSSKYSI
+458 LLSSKYSVI
-466 VSGLLNDTIPVA
+466 SGLLNDTMPVA
-478 AGTRNLILLGKY
+478 AGSKNLILLGKY
-490 DSIVERVNEVTDVVS
+490 DSVVERVNEVTDDVS
-505 SLLKEMI
+505 NLLREI
-512 NKDYI
+512 LNSDYTV
-517 IVCLNNNEW
+517 VCLTNIEW
-526 ENEKKKYIDNLKR
+526 EEEKKKYIDNLKA
-539 SKKYNYIDEEVK
+539 SKKYSYINEKASEKTEVK
-551 EDANTKIRTAVDD
+551 ERTPVDD
-564 LIDMVG
+564 LIDLVG
-570 SDIIEFEN
+570 SDIIDFKNYER

>member
-18 VVGQDKVVKVIKH
+18 VVGQDKVVKVIEH
-31 AIESNRISHAY
+31 AIETNRISHAY

-67 LIDGKPC
+67 LVDGKPC
-74 GVCECCKNIFSNND
+74 GVCECCKNIFNNND

-174 SKVSDDQIVDRLKT
+174 SKVSDDQIVNRLRQ
-188 IVKNENV
+188 IVDNENV
-195 MITDDALYE
+195 QITDDALYE

-244 YDDIYRFVIDINNGN
+244 YDDIYKFIVDINAGN
-259 RPEIINVIEEI
+259 KSEIINVVEEI
-270 DHTGKSITKFI
+270 DHTGKSIIKFI

-294 INTNKLSEISSKND
+294 INNSKLSEISSKNE
-308 KLRELASIMKQNS
+308 KLKEIESLMDQKK
-321 IYTLIMTLNDIINK
+321 IYTLIMTLNDIVNK
-335 IKISNYPAIV
+335 IKVSSYPAIV

-351 EFIDNNIVDNVNHK
+351 EFVDNNIAVDNLNDNVR
-365 NENINNNGNEKKNN
+365 IVEKKDILLEKKDDEGKKEEKIIVSN
-379 STDVSTV
+379 S
-386 ELKDNSSNNIETVS
+386 
-400 SSTMDVDNSNIQEN
+400 EN
-414 TVIRTN
+414 DK
-420 NNVIDENIKQIRINN
+420 IDEEVKNDAKEETMVKVEVNLIDDNLKQIRINN

-443 MLLDVKGKWNLLSNY
+443 ILIDIKNKWNLVNDY
-458 LLSSKYSI
+458 LLSNKYSV
-466 VSGLLNDTIPVA
+466 VSGLLNDTTPVA

-490 DSIVERVNEVTDVVS
+490 DAVVERINEVTDVVS
-505 SLLKEMI
+505 SLLKEI
-512 NKDYI
+512 LNSDYTVI
-517 IVCLNNNEW
+517 CLTNAEW
-526 ENEKKKYIDNLKR
+526 EDEKKKYIDNLKS
-539 SKKYNYIDEEVK
+539 SKKYSYINEKTSDEKKVK
-551 EDANTKIRTAVDD
+551 ERTPVDD

>member
-18 VVGQDKVVKVIKH
+18 VVGQDKVVKVIEH
-31 AIESNRISHAY
+31 AIETNRISHAY

-67 LIDGKPC
+67 LVDGKPC
-74 GVCECCKNIFSNND
+74 GVCECCKNIFNNND

-174 SKVSDDQIVDRLKT
+174 SKVSDDQIVNRLRQ
-188 IVKNENV
+188 IVGNENV
-195 MITDDALYE
+195 QITDDALYE

-244 YDDIYRFVIDINNGN
+244 YDDIYKFIVDINAGN
-259 RPEIINVIEEI
+259 KSEIINVVEEI
-270 DHTGKSITKFI
+270 DHTGKSIIKFI

-294 INTNKLSEISSKND
+294 VNNSKLSEISSKNE
-308 KLRELASIMKQNS
+308 KLKEIGSLMDQKK
-321 IYTLIMTLNDIINK
+321 IYTLIMTLNDIVNK
-335 IKISNYPAIV
+335 IKVSSYPAIV

-351 EFIDNNIVDNVNHK
+351 EFVDNNIAVDNLNANVRIVEKRDILLEKKDDEGKKEEKIIFSNS
-365 NENINNNGNEKKNN
+365 ENEK
-379 STDVSTV
+379 
-386 ELKDNSSNNIETVS
+386 
-400 SSTMDVDNSNIQEN
+400 
-414 TVIRTN
+414 
-420 NNVIDENIKQIRINN
+420 IDEEVKNDAKEETMVKVEVNLIDDNLKQIRINN

-443 MLLDVKGKWNLLSNY
+443 ILIDIKNKWNLVNDY
-458 LLSSKYSI
+458 LLSNKYSV
-466 VSGLLNDTIPVA
+466 VSGLLNDTTPVA

-490 DSIVERVNEVTDVVS
+490 DAVVERINEVTDVVS
-505 SLLKEMI
+505 SLLKEI
-512 NKDYI
+512 LNSDYTVI
-517 IVCLNNNEW
+517 CLTNDEW
-526 ENEKKKYIDNLKR
+526 EDEKKKYIDNLKS
-539 SKKYNYIDEEVK
+539 SKKYSYINEKTSDEKKVK
-551 EDANTKIRTAVDD
+551 ERTPVDD

>member
-18 VVGQDKVVKVIKH
+18 VVGQDKVVKVIEH
-31 AIESNRISHAY
+31 AIETNRISHAY

-67 LIDGKPC
+67 LVDGKPC
-74 GVCECCKNIFSNND
+74 GVCECCKNIFNNND

-174 SKVSDDQIVDRLKT
+174 SKVSDDQIVNRLRQ
-188 IVKNENV
+188 IVDNENV
-195 MITDDALYE
+195 QITDDALYE

-244 YDDIYRFVIDINNGN
+244 YDDIYKFIVDINAGN
-259 RPEIINVIEEI
+259 KSEIINVVEEI
-270 DHTGKSITKFI
+270 DHTGKSIIKFI

-294 INTNKLSEISSKND
+294 VNNSKLSEISSKNE
-308 KLRELASIMKQNS
+308 KLKEIGSLMDQKK
-321 IYTLIMTLNDIINK
+321 IYTLIMTLNDIVNK
-335 IKISNYPAIV
+335 IKVSSYPAIV

-351 EFIDNNIVDNVNHK
+351 EFVDNNIAVDNLNDNVRIVEK
-365 NENINNNGNEKKNN
+365 RDILLEKK
-379 STDVSTV
+379 DDEVKKEEKIIVS
-386 ELKDNSSNNIETVS
+386 KS
-400 SSTMDVDNSNIQEN
+400 EN
-414 TVIRTN
+414 DE
-420 NNVIDENIKQIRINN
+420 IDEEVKHDAKEAMMVKVEVNLIDDNLKQIRINN

-443 MLLDVKGKWNLLSNY
+443 ILIDIKNKWNLVNNY
-458 LLSSKYSI
+458 LLSNKYSV
-466 VSGLLNDTIPVA
+466 VSGLLNDTTPVA

-490 DSIVERVNEVTDVVS
+490 DAVVERINEVTDVVS
-505 SLLKEMI
+505 SLLKEI
-512 NKDYI
+512 LNSDYTVI
-517 IVCLNNNEW
+517 CLTNAEW
-526 ENEKKKYIDNLKR
+526 EDEKKKYIDNLKS
-539 SKKYNYIDEEVK
+539 SKKYSYINEKTSDEKKVK
-551 EDANTKIRTAVDD
+551 ERTPVDD

>member
-18 VVGQDKVVKVIKH
+18 VVGQDKVVKVIEH
-31 AIESNRISHAY
+31 AIEANRISHAY

-67 LIDGKPC
+67 LVDGKPC
-74 GVCECCKNIFSNND
+74 GVCECCKNIFNNND

-174 SKVSDDQIVDRLKT
+174 SKVSDDQIVNRLRQ
-188 IVKNENV
+188 IVGNENV
-195 MITDDALYE
+195 QITDDALYE

-244 YDDIYRFVIDINNGN
+244 YDDIYKFIVDINAGN
-259 RPEIINVIEEI
+259 KSEIINVVEEI
-270 DHTGKSITKFI
+270 DHTGKSIIKFI

-294 INTNKLSEISSKND
+294 VNNSKLSEISSKNE
-308 KLRELASIMKQNS
+308 KLKEIGSLMDQKK
-321 IYTLIMTLNDIINK
+321 IYTLIMTLNDIVNK
-335 IKISNYPAIV
+335 IKVSSYPAIV

-351 EFIDNNIVDNVNHK
+351 EFVDNNIAVDNLNDNVRIVEK
-365 NENINNNGNEKKNN
+365 RDILLEKK
-379 STDVSTV
+379 DDEVKKEEKIIVS
-386 ELKDNSSNNIETVS
+386 KS
-400 SSTMDVDNSNIQEN
+400 EN
-414 TVIRTN
+414 DE
-420 NNVIDENIKQIRINN
+420 IDEEVKHDTKEETMVKVEVNLIDDNLKQIRINN

-443 MLLDVKGKWNLLSNY
+443 ILIDIKNKWNLVNDY
-458 LLSSKYSI
+458 LLSNKYSV
-466 VSGLLNDTIPVA
+466 VSGLLNDTTPVA

-490 DSIVERVNEVTDVVS
+490 DAVVERINEVTDVVS
-505 SLLKEMI
+505 SLLKEI
-512 NKDYI
+512 LNSDYTVI
-517 IVCLNNNEW
+517 CLTNAEW
-526 ENEKKKYIDNLKR
+526 EDEKKKYIDNLKS
-539 SKKYNYIDEEVK
+539 SKKYSYINEKTSDEKKVK
-551 EDANTKIRTAVDD
+551 ERTPVDD

>member
-18 VVGQDKVVKVIKH
+18 VVGQDKVVKVIEH
-31 AIESNRISHAY
+31 AIEANRISHAY

-67 LIDGKPC
+67 LVDGKPC
-74 GVCECCKNIFSNND
+74 GVCECCKNIFNNND

-174 SKVSDDQIVDRLKT
+174 SKVSDDQIVNRLRQ
-188 IVKNENV
+188 IVGNENV
-195 MITDDALYE
+195 QITDDALYE

-244 YDDIYRFVIDINNGN
+244 YDDIYKFIVDINAGN
-259 RPEIINVIEEI
+259 KSEIINVVEEI
-270 DHTGKSITKFI
+270 DHTGKSIIKFI

-294 INTNKLSEISSKND
+294 VNNSKLSEISSKNE
-308 KLRELASIMKQNS
+308 KLKEIGSLMDQKK
-321 IYTLIMTLNDIINK
+321 IYTLIMTLNDIVNK
-335 IKISNYPAIV
+335 IKISSYPAIV

-351 EFIDNNIVDNVNHK
+351 EFVDNNIAVDNLNDNVRIVEK
-365 NENINNNGNEKKNN
+365 RDILLEKK
-379 STDVSTV
+379 DDEVKKEEKIIVS
-386 ELKDNSSNNIETVS
+386 KS
-400 SSTMDVDNSNIQEN
+400 EN
-414 TVIRTN
+414 DE
-420 NNVIDENIKQIRINN
+420 IDEEVKHDTKEAMMVKVEVNLIDDNLKQIRINN

-443 MLLDVKGKWNLLSNY
+443 ILIDIKNKWNLVNDY
-458 LLSSKYSI
+458 LLSNKYSV
-466 VSGLLNDTIPVA
+466 VSGLLNDTTPVA

-490 DSIVERVNEVTDVVS
+490 DAVVERINEVTDVVS
-505 SLLKEMI
+505 SLLKEI
-512 NKDYI
+512 LNSDYTVI
-517 IVCLNNNEW
+517 CLTNAEW
-526 ENEKKKYIDNLKR
+526 EDEKKKYIDNLKS
-539 SKKYNYIDEEVK
+539 SKKYSYINEKTSDEKKVK
-551 EDANTKIRTAVDD
+551 ERTPVDD

>member
-18 VVGQDKVVKVIKH
+18 VVGQDKVVKVIEH
-31 AIESNRISHAY
+31 AIETNRISHAY

-48 GTGKTTTA
+48 GTGQTTTA

-67 LIDGKPC
+67 LVDGKPC
-74 GVCECCKNIFSNND
+74 GVCECCKNIFNNND

-174 SKVSDDQIVDRLKT
+174 SKVSDDQIVNRLRQ
-188 IVKNENV
+188 IVGNENV
-195 MITDDALYE
+195 QITDDALYE

-244 YDDIYRFVIDINNGN
+244 YDDIYKFIVDINAGN
-259 RPEIINVIEEI
+259 KSEIINVVEEI
-270 DHTGKSITKFI
+270 DHTGKSIIKFI

-294 INTNKLSEISSKND
+294 VNNSKLSEISSKNE
-308 KLRELASIMKQNS
+308 KLKEIGSLMDQKK
-321 IYTLIMTLNDIINK
+321 IYTLIMTLNDIVNK
-335 IKISNYPAIV
+335 IKVSSYPAIV

-351 EFIDNNIVDNVNHK
+351 EFVDNNIAVDNLNDNVRIVEK
-365 NENINNNGNEKKNN
+365 RDILLEKKDDEVKKEEKIIVSKSENEK
-379 STDVSTV
+379 
-386 ELKDNSSNNIETVS
+386 
-400 SSTMDVDNSNIQEN
+400 
-414 TVIRTN
+414 
-420 NNVIDENIKQIRINN
+420 IDEEVKHDAKEETMVKVEVNLIDDNLKQIRINN

-443 MLLDVKGKWNLLSNY
+443 ILIDIKNKWNLVNDY
-458 LLSSKYSI
+458 LLSNKYSV
-466 VSGLLNDTIPVA
+466 VSGLLNDTTPVA

-490 DSIVERVNEVTDVVS
+490 DAVVERINEVTDVVS
-505 SLLKEMI
+505 SLLKEI
-512 NKDYI
+512 LNSDYTVI
-517 IVCLNNNEW
+517 CLTNAEW
-526 ENEKKKYIDNLKR
+526 EDEKKKYIDNLKS
-539 SKKYNYIDEEVK
+539 SKKYSYINEKTSDEKKVK
-551 EDANTKIRTAVDD
+551 ERTPVDD

>member
-18 VVGQDKVVKVIKH
+18 VVGQDKVVKVIEH
-31 AIESNRISHAY
+31 AIETNRISHAY

-56 KIIARMVNCTN
+56 KIIACMVNCTN
-67 LIDGKPC
+67 LVDGNPC
-74 GVCECCKNIFSNND
+74 GVCECCKNIFNNND

-174 SKVSDDQIVDRLKT
+174 SKVSDDQIVNRLRQ
-188 IVKNENV
+188 IVDNENV
-195 MITDDALYE
+195 QITDDALYE

-244 YDDIYRFVIDINNGN
+244 YDDIYKFIVDINAGN
-259 RPEIINVIEEI
+259 KSEIINVVEEI
-270 DHTGKSITKFI
+270 DHTGKSIIKFI

-294 INTNKLSEISSKND
+294 VNNSKLSEISSKNE
-308 KLRELASIMKQNS
+308 KLKEIGSLMDQKK
-321 IYTLIMTLNDIINK
+321 IYTLIMTLNDIVNK
-335 IKISNYPAIV
+335 IKVSSYPAIV

-351 EFIDNNIVDNVNHK
+351 EFVDNNIAVDNLNDNVR
-365 NENINNNGNEKKNN
+365 IVEKKDILLEKKDDEGKKEEKIIVSN
-379 STDVSTV
+379 S
-386 ELKDNSSNNIETVS
+386 
-400 SSTMDVDNSNIQEN
+400 EN
-414 TVIRTN
+414 DK
-420 NNVIDENIKQIRINN
+420 IDEEVKNDAKEETMVKVEVNLIDDNLKQIRINN

-443 MLLDVKGKWNLLSNY
+443 ILIDIKNKWNLVNNY
-458 LLSSKYSI
+458 LLSNKYSV
-466 VSGLLNDTIPVA
+466 VSGLLNDTTPVA

-490 DSIVERVNEVTDVVS
+490 DAVVERINEVTDVVS
-505 SLLKEMI
+505 SLLKEI
-512 NKDYI
+512 LNSDYTVI
-517 IVCLNNNEW
+517 CLTNDEW
-526 ENEKKKYIDNLKR
+526 EDEKKKYIDNLKS
-539 SKKYNYIDEEVK
+539 SKKYSYINEKTSDEKKVK
-551 EDANTKIRTAVDD
+551 ERTPVDD

>member
-18 VVGQDKVVKVIKH
+18 VVGQDKVVKVIEH
-31 AIESNRISHAY
+31 AIETNRISHAY

-67 LIDGKPC
+67 LVDGKPC
-74 GVCECCKNIFSNND
+74 GVCECCKNIFNNND

-174 SKVSDDQIVDRLKT
+174 SKVSDDQIVNRLRQ
-188 IVKNENV
+188 IVGNENV
-195 MITDDALYE
+195 QITDDALYE

-244 YDDIYRFVIDINNGN
+244 YDDIYKFIVDINAGN
-259 RPEIINVIEEI
+259 KSEIINVVEEI
-270 DHTGKSITKFI
+270 DHTGKSIIKFI

-294 INTNKLSEISSKND
+294 VNNSKLSEISSKNE
-308 KLRELASIMKQNS
+308 KLKEIGSLMDQKK
-321 IYTLIMTLNDIINK
+321 IYTLIMTLNDIVNK
-335 IKISNYPAIV
+335 IKVSSYPAIV

-351 EFIDNNIVDNVNHK
+351 EFVDNNIAVDNLNDNVR
-365 NENINNNGNEKKNN
+365 IVEKKDILLEKKDDEGKKEEKIIVSN
-379 STDVSTV
+379 S
-386 ELKDNSSNNIETVS
+386 
-400 SSTMDVDNSNIQEN
+400 EN
-414 TVIRTN
+414 DK
-420 NNVIDENIKQIRINN
+420 IDEEVKNDAKEETMVKVEVNLIDDNLKQIRINN

-443 MLLDVKGKWNLLSNY
+443 ILIDIKNKWNLVNDY
-458 LLSSKYSI
+458 LLSNKYSV
-466 VSGLLNDTIPVA
+466 VSGLLNDTTPVA

-490 DSIVERVNEVTDVVS
+490 DAVVERINEVTDVVS
-505 SLLKEMI
+505 SLLKEI
-512 NKDYI
+512 LNSDYTVI
-517 IVCLNNNEW
+517 CLTNDEW
-526 ENEKKKYIDNLKR
+526 EDEKKKYIDNLKS
-539 SKKYNYIDEEVK
+539 SKKYSYINEKTSDEKKVK
-551 EDANTKIRTAVDD
+551 ERTPVDD

>member
-18 VVGQDKVVKVIKH
+18 VVGQDKVVKVIEH
-31 AIESNRISHAY
+31 AIEANRISHAY

-67 LIDGKPC
+67 LVDGKPC
-74 GVCECCKNIFSNND
+74 GVCECCKNIFNNND

-174 SKVSDDQIVDRLKT
+174 SKVSDDQIVNRLRQ
-188 IVKNENV
+188 IVDNENV
-195 MITDDALYE
+195 QITDDALYE

-244 YDDIYRFVIDINNGN
+244 YDDIYKFIVDINAGN
-259 RPEIINVIEEI
+259 KSEIINVVEEI
-270 DHTGKSITKFI
+270 DHTGKSIIKFI

-294 INTNKLSEISSKND
+294 VNNSKLSEISSKNE
-308 KLRELASIMKQNS
+308 KLKEIGSLMDQKK
-321 IYTLIMTLNDIINK
+321 IYTLIMTLNDIVNK
-335 IKISNYPAIV
+335 IKVSSYPAIV

-351 EFIDNNIVDNVNHK
+351 EFVDNNIAVDNLNDNVRIVEK
-365 NENINNNGNEKKNN
+365 RDILLEKK
-379 STDVSTV
+379 DDEVKKEEKIIVS
-386 ELKDNSSNNIETVS
+386 KS
-400 SSTMDVDNSNIQEN
+400 EN
-414 TVIRTN
+414 DE
-420 NNVIDENIKQIRINN
+420 IDEEVKHDAKEAMMVKVEVNLIDDNLKQIRINN

-443 MLLDVKGKWNLLSNY
+443 ILIDIKNKWNLVNNY
-458 LLSSKYSI
+458 LLSNKYSV
-466 VSGLLNDTIPVA
+466 VSGLLNDTTPVA

-490 DSIVERVNEVTDVVS
+490 DAVVERINEVTDVVS
-505 SLLKEMI
+505 SLLKEI
-512 NKDYI
+512 LNSDYTVI
-517 IVCLNNNEW
+517 CLTNAEW
-526 ENEKKKYIDNLKR
+526 EDEKKKYIDNLKS
-539 SKKYNYIDEEVK
+539 SKKYSYINEKTSDEKKVK
-551 EDANTKIRTAVDD
+551 ERTPVDD

>member
-18 VVGQDKVVKVIKH
+18 VVGQDKVVKVIEH
-31 AIESNRISHAY
+31 AIETNRISHAY

-67 LIDGKPC
+67 LVDGNPC
-74 GVCECCKNIFSNND
+74 GVCECCKNIFNNND

-174 SKVSDDQIVDRLKT
+174 SKVSDDQIVNRLRQ
-188 IVKNENV
+188 IVDNENV
-195 MITDDALYE
+195 QITDDALYE

-244 YDDIYRFVIDINNGN
+244 YDDIYKFIVDINAGN
-259 RPEIINVIEEI
+259 KSEIINVVEEI
-270 DHTGKSITKFI
+270 DHTGKSIIKFI

-294 INTNKLSEISSKND
+294 VNNSKLSEISSKNE
-308 KLRELASIMKQNS
+308 KLKEIGSLMDQKK
-321 IYTLIMTLNDIINK
+321 IYTLIMTLNDIVNK
-335 IKISNYPAIV
+335 IKVSSYPAIV

-351 EFIDNNIVDNVNHK
+351 EFVDNNIAVDNLNDNVRIVEKKDILLEKKDDEGKKEEKIIVSNS
-365 NENINNNGNEKKNN
+365 ENEK
-379 STDVSTV
+379 
-386 ELKDNSSNNIETVS
+386 
-400 SSTMDVDNSNIQEN
+400 
-414 TVIRTN
+414 
-420 NNVIDENIKQIRINN
+420 IDEEVKNDAKEETMVKVEVNLIDDNLKQIRINN

-443 MLLDVKGKWNLLSNY
+443 ILIDIKNKWNLVNDY
-458 LLSSKYSI
+458 LLSNKYSV
-466 VSGLLNDTIPVA
+466 VSGLLNDTTPVA

-490 DSIVERVNEVTDVVS
+490 DAVVERINEVTDVVS
-505 SLLKEMI
+505 SLLKEI
-512 NKDYI
+512 LNSDYTVI
-517 IVCLNNNEW
+517 CLTNDEW
-526 ENEKKKYIDNLKR
+526 EDEKKKYIDNLKS
-539 SKKYNYIDEEVK
+539 SKKYSYINEKTSDEKKVK
-551 EDANTKIRTAVDD
+551 ERTPVDD